1 MSTVWLIAKREFRT
15 RTLSKANLIS
25 ATVMV
30 VIIVGGALIAKPFL
44 SDNGDQADV
53 VQVDQATAQS
63 LVPYLEEAAA
73 QQQVNLTFVE
83 VDAPAEPVVEEET
96 VALVMGPAQQP
107 QLYLDSERSDVVEVV
122 SAAATALVLD
132 EQVTALGG
140 DPQQVTGDLAQAVPT
155 VTVLGDSNDFEAGT
169 FFAGLVVVLVM
180 FFVLIQSASVIMMG
194 VVEEKSSRVVEI
206 LLATV
211 RPAVLLGGKILGVGM
226 YSLTQAV
233 SMLVPIVFATWYLDF
248 LGYLEV
254 GLGALLLN
262 FGVWFLL
269 GFAIYTILFGGLAA
283 LVSRQEDIGSVSTP
297 MMLLMMVPLYLGIYL
312 VPANPDGPVTMALT
326 QVPFF
331 APFMVPMRTAFGAI
345 APWETALAIAICL
358 ITIPVLTWL
367 AGRVYSGA
375 VLNTGGRMKLRD
387 ALRSK

>member
-1 MSTVWLIAKREFRT
+1 MNTVWLIAKREFRT
-15 RTLSKANLIS
+15 RTLAKANLIS
-25 ATVMV
+25 ATLMIV
-30 VIIVGGALIAKPFL
+30 VIVGGALIAKPFL
-44 SDNGDQADV
+44 SGDDEADV
-53 VQVDQATAQS
+53 VNVDQATAGE
-63 LVPYLEEAAA
+63 LVPYLEDAAA
-73 QQQVNLTFVE
+73 QQQVELTFVL
-83 VDAPAEPVVEEET
+83 VDAPAEPAIEEGT
-96 VALVMGPAQQP
+96 VALVTGPAEQP
-107 QLYLDSERSDVVEVV
+107 ELYVDSERGDLVAVVT
-122 SAAATALVLD
+122 SAASALVLD
-132 EQVTALGG
+132 EQVTGLGG
-140 DPQQVTGDLAQAVPT
+140 DPQQVTSALAQATPT
-155 VTVLGDSNDFEAGT
+155 VTMLGDPNEFEAGT

-211 RPAVLLGGKILGVGM
+211 RPAVLLGGKILGVGL

-233 SMLVPIVFATWYLDF
+233 TMLAPVVFAAWYLDF

-254 GLGALLLN
+254 GLGALLIN

-269 GFAIYTILFGGLAA
+269 GFALFTILFGGLAA

-312 VPANPDGPVTMALT
+312 VPANPDGTVTAILT
-326 QVPFF
+326 QIPFF

-345 APWETALAIAICL
+345 TPWETALAIALCL
-358 ITIPVLTWL
+358 ITIPLLTWL
-367 AGRVYSGA
+367 AGRVYAGA

>member
-1 MSTVWLIAKREFRT
+1 MSTVWLIAKREYRT
-15 RTLSKANLIS
+15 RTMSKANLIS
-25 ATVMV
+25 ATLMIV
-30 VIIVGGALIAKPFL
+30 VIVGGALIARPFL
-44 SDNGDQADV
+44 TDDGEADV
-53 VQVDQATAQS
+53 VHVDQATAQS

-73 QQQVNLTFVE
+73 QQLADLEFVL
-83 VDAPAEPVVEEET
+83 VDAPSQPAVAEDT
-96 VALVMGPAQQP
+96 VALIVGPAQQP
-107 QLYLDSERSDVVEVV
+107 SLYLESESSDVVGVV
-122 SAAATALVLD
+122 SAATSALVLD
-132 EQVTALGG
+132 EQVEGLGG
-140 DPQQVTGDLAQAVPT
+140 DPEHVTDALAQAVPA
-155 VTVLGDSNDFEAGT
+155 VTVLGDSNDFEPAT

-194 VVEEKSSRVVEI
+194 VVEEKASRVVEI

-211 RPAVLLGGKILGVGM
+211 RPAVLLGGKILGVGL

-248 LGYLEV
+248 MGQLDV

-269 GFAIYTILFGGLAA
+269 GFALYTILFGGLAA

-312 VPANPDGPVTMALT
+312 VPANPDGPVTMVLT
-326 QVPFF
+326 QIPFF

-345 APWETALAIAICL
+345 EPWETALAIAICL
-358 ITIPVLTWL
+358 ITIPLMTWL
-367 AGRVYSGA
+367 AGRVYAGA

-387 ALRSK
+387 ALRNK